1 MKNFSDMG
9 IAITRTFTGDRIKIS
24 KVENLDIIIKDYK
37 IMESKIQNN
46 KGNGQCLYL
55 HIELNGED
63 RVLWGNYKF
72 LIEQI
77 KQVPK
82 EHMPFKVKIVNEHGY
97 MFR

>member
-9 IAITRTFTGDRIKIS
+9 ITITRTFTGDRIRINKI
-24 KVENLDIIIKDYK
+24 ENLDIVVKDYK
-37 IMESKIQNN
+37 IQESKIQND
-46 KGNGQCLYL
+46 KDNGQCLYL
-55 HIELNGED
+55 HIDLNGED

-77 KQVPK
+77 LQIGK
-82 EHMPFKVKIVNEHGY
+82 ENMPFRAKIVNEHGY